1 MRNTGGGR
9 PLNSVVRRLTNVDA
23 SIMVQEGQRYRVKR
37 DYIHAN
43 HSFRSGEEVVFKT
56 SAYSAK
62 EGVTRYWFQSLASND
77 INVWH
82 AFDGDA
88 AAEDFNATFEL
99 IGAA

>member
-1 MRNTGGGR
+1 
-9 PLNSVVRRLTNVDA
+9 
-23 SIMVQEGQRYRVKR
+23 MVQQGERYRVKR
-37 DYIHAN
+37 DYVHLNHA
-43 HSFRSGEEVVFKT
+43 FRSGEEVVFNT

-62 EGVTRYWFQSLASND
+62 EGVTRFWFRSLTSND

-88 AAEDFNATFEL
+88 TAEDFHATFEL

>member
-1 MRNTGGGR
+1 M
-9 PLNSVVRRLTNVDA
+9 DA
-23 SIMVQEGQRYRVKR
+23 SIVVQKGQRYRVKR
-37 DYIHAN
+37 DYIHLN
-43 HSFRSGEEVVFKT
+43 HSFRRGEEILFST

-88 AAEDFNATFEL
+88 TAEDFHATFEL
-99 IGAA
+99 IGTA